1 MLQTTSLAADV
12 YVRSSDTRVAGVG
25 GDSSSINPN
34 TSNATAGNTGGGSS
48 CGRPNTSNSTGEGI
62 ASGSAC
68 SSNPMYTRHRC
79 FDSVD
84 ENNDKNCKHDLGSGE
99 GRRTSMLRLLL
110 SFAELEQP
118 HLS

>member
-1 MLQTTSLAADV
+1 
-12 YVRSSDTRVAGVG
+12 
-25 GDSSSINPN
+25 
-34 TSNATAGNTGGGSS
+34 
-48 CGRPNTSNSTGEGI
+48 
-62 ASGSAC
+62 
-68 SSNPMYTRHRC
+68 MYTRHRC